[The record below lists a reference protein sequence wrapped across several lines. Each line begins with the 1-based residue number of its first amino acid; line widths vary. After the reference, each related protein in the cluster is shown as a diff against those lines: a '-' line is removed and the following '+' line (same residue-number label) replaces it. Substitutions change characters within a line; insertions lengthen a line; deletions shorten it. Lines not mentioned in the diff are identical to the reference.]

1 MQATYRLCEQISLCR
16 LTAGMPDEPTE
27 VWLEPLWAMVRSH
40 AGTEQEVP
48 SLQEN
53 FVRDTRRLYRTDFFP
68 GLGWMLRRQLWDEMR
83 CVSRT
88 GLSSICQ
95 RVGY

>member
-1 MQATYRLCEQISLCR
+1 M
-16 LTAGMPDEPTE
+16 
-27 VWLEPLWAMVRSH
+27 
-40 AGTEQEVP
+40 P
-48 SLQEN
+48 SLQEK

-88 GLSSICQ
+88 GLP
-95 RVGY
+95 